1 MMPRHDLLL
10 HQLPYMA
17 IIRRHDPE
25 SWQLDKITS
34 IRANARLRD
43 DGMEDVEEPPRQWR
57 SKQPS
62 SSAFGPQLPR
72 EEEKLFLSDDDIVD

>member
-17 IIRRHDPE
+17 IIRRHDPD

-34 IRANARLRD
+34 IRANDSLRE
-43 DGMEDVEEPPRQWR
+43 DGMDDVEEPPRQWR
-57 SKQPS
+57 LKQPS
-62 SSAFGPQLPR
+62 SNAFGPRLPQ